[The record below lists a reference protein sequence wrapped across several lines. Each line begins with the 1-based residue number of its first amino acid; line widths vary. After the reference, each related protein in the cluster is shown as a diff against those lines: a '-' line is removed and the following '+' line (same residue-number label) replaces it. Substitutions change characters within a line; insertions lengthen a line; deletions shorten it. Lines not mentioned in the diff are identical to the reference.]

1 MSTTFLMMRLF
12 ITFWKSFPASPSYS
26 YKLLLSVILL
36 FTFVQSSQP
45 LSSRVLPLRLLQN
58 VRMSTTSDPTSS
70 SLTNESLS
78 KFRSIVQT
86 FQANRFQPSNIFTAS
101 EHYQTIIGSG
111 ALSVKLNGGNPPRPF
126 KTTTES
132 FDTPDGDVFEVD
144 YTENFEASDDVVI
157 ILHGLE
163 SSPKGILVTRFA
175 TAFLDK
181 GFGCCLFGFRGCNGN
196 PPK

>member
-1 MSTTFLMMRLF
+1 
-12 ITFWKSFPASPSYS
+12 
-26 YKLLLSVILL
+26 
-36 FTFVQSSQP
+36 
-45 LSSRVLPLRLLQN
+45 
-58 VRMSTTSDPTSS
+58 MSTTSDPTPSS
-70 SLTNESLS
+70 PVTNERLS

-86 FQANRFQPSNIFTAS
+86 FQANRFQPSNFFTAS

-126 KTTTES
+126 KTTTEA
-132 FDTPDGDVFEVD
+132 FDTPDSDVFEVD
-144 YTENFEASDDVVI
+144 YTENFEAADDVVI